1 MKSLNDVW
9 TWIVINLGLAW
20 GWITTNYQTHQIE
33 FWTIGIVLIT
43 AIIIYKIVKS
53 NNGSKVE
60 TTTEELPVK
69 YVKNNTVN
77 NTYTFN

>member
-1 MKSLNDVW
+1 MKNLNDVW
-9 TWIVINLGLAW
+9 AWVLINLSLGWAW
-20 GWITTNYQTHQIE
+20 ISTNYQTHQIE
-33 FWTIGIVLIT
+33 FWTIGIVLLT

-53 NNGSKVE
+53 NRGNTME
-60 TTTEELPVK
+60 TTTEDSTGK